1 MWCKAKHWAN
11 HHLQVIVYWSLDV
24 SFLPVKKSRTF
35 TLTDPAPAM
44 AYWNNELSCQTCKE
58 SCSNQY
64 LCNWMSN
71 ELDGRKPVRAPKH
84 LLLLALLIEIHGWG
98 SKCPP
103 VYCFLCDLTI
113 WLSNMTW
120 QELDYC
126 AHRATQAEVQA
137 HLPKSL
143 LHPVRL
149 HSLHACLHL
158 QRIDHLQQISAG
170 L

>member
-1 MWCKAKHWAN
+1 MSKSNA
-11 HHLQVIVYWSLDV
+11 
-24 SFLPVKKSRTF
+24 LP
-35 TLTDPAPAM
+35 
-44 AYWNNELSCQTCKE
+44 
-58 SCSNQY
+58 
-64 LCNWMSN
+64 
-71 ELDGRKPVRAPKH
+71 PVRAPEH

-103 VYCFLCDLTI
+103 VYCFLCHLTI

-120 QELDYC
+120 QEVDYC

-143 LHPVRL
+143 LHLVRL
-149 HSLHACLHL
+149 HGYHACLHL

-170 L
+170 LKNRNFRLPSLLSSTSKNICRHIQNLCRCSIY